1 MNNEISA
8 PGAGADSSSS
18 LSAAMDWDRFSD
30 VTGGD
35 EETMRELIE
44 LFYRQTTQQLS
55 QIEAALQAGNAGDV
69 RRVAHSC
76 AGASATLGMVRL
88 VPLLRTLEK
97 QAAGG
102 SLNEAPGLFQ
112 SAKNE
117 FKQIQLFLATQPG
130 LSSIQAP

>member
-1 MNNEISA
+1 
-8 PGAGADSSSS
+8 
-18 LSAAMDWDRFSD
+18 MDWDRFTD

-55 QIEAALQAGNAGDV
+55 QIESALQTGNAEEV

-88 VPLLRTLEK
+88 VPLLRTMEK
-97 QAAGG
+97 LGAGG
-102 SLNEAPGLFQ
+102 NLNEVPQLFQ
-112 SAKNE
+112 NAKNE

>member
-1 MNNEISA
+1 MNNDITP
-8 PGAGADSSSS
+8 PGAGADSS
-18 LSAAMDWDRFSD
+18 AGRPATKDRDRFSE

-55 QIEAALQAGNAGDV
+55 QIEAALQAGNADDI

-76 AGASATLGMVRL
+76 AGASATLGMVHL
-88 VPLLRTLEK
+88 VPLLRAMEK
-97 QAAGG
+97 QAAAGD
-102 SLNEAPGLFQ
+102 LNEAPTLFQ
-112 SAKNE
+112 SAKHE

>member
-1 MNNEISA
+1 MNNEILPSGPDA
-8 PGAGADSSSS
+8 RPDARPV
-18 LSAAMDWDRFSD
+18 MDWDRFSE
-30 VTGGD
+30 VTDGN

-44 LFYRQTTQQLS
+44 LFYRQTTQQLC
-55 QIEAALQAGNAGDV
+55 QIEAALKIGKADEV

-88 VPLLRTLEK
+88 APVLRTLEK
-97 QAAGG
+97 QAAEGNLG
-102 SLNEAPGLFQ
+102 EAPQLFQ
-112 SAKNE
+112 NAGAE